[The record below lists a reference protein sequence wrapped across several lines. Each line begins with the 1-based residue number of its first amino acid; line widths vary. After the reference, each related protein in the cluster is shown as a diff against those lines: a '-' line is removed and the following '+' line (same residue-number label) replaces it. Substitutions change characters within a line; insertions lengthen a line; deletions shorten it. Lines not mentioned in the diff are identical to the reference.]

1 MAKDVNA
8 VFQTTD
14 IAALK
19 ADPGRQ
25 SRAQQGLVAA
35 LADWQAK
42 PGVAQVLSGF
52 ARYAAG
58 APLAEVADLGALFGG
73 NARASLALV
82 APLVSAFAAALKE
95 QPLGVVP
102 LRHFTDGVLSSLM
115 LAHEGEAMLTLVAI
129 DGSGLAARPAPTSV
143 GFAPADEWEIVLAGR
158 GSGRLIER
166 RGEVLTTH
174 ELELAPG
181 LALGR
186 EAEREALIFDQI
198 DGALLLLR
206 LQRRR
211 DLMLPKREFALDD
224 GRLLHQ
230 ASASPRESRH
240 EIAVALLGKMKRA
253 DAGPLL
259 AEIARDE
266 SHGDSLRWQAL
277 RECLGLDTRTGFWTL
292 SAIARAG
299 ADPLSVPAGALRAQ
313 LLEAYPALAEVK
325 LCPV

>member
-1 MAKDVNA
+1 V
-8 VFQTTD
+8 
-14 IAALK
+14 
-19 ADPGRQ
+19 
-25 SRAQQGLVAA
+25 
-35 LADWQAK
+35 
-42 PGVAQVLSGF
+42 
-52 ARYAAG
+52 
-58 APLAEVADLGALFGG
+58 
-73 NARASLALV
+73 
-82 APLVSAFAAALKE
+82 
-95 QPLGVVP
+95 
-102 LRHFTDGVLSSLM
+102 
-115 LAHEGEAMLTLVAI
+115 
-129 DGSGLAARPAPTSV
+129 GLAARPAAASV
-143 GFAPADEWEIVLAGR
+143 GFAPAEEWEIVLGGTGR
-158 GSGRLIER
+158 GRLVER

-174 ELELAPG
+174 DLDLAPG

-186 EAEREALIFDQI
+186 EADREALIFDRI

-211 DLMLPKREFALDD
+211 DMMMPKREFALDD

-240 EIAVALLGKMKRA
+240 EIAVALLGKMGRA
-253 DAGPLL
+253 DSAPLL

-266 SHGDSLRWQAL
+266 SHGDSLRWQAI

-313 LLEAYPALAEVK
+313 LLETYPQLAEVE